1 MYSVRKGTLGLD
13 GAGVTQRQ
21 MEKILHVVIVLN
33 IYCIVMALQFMPVFT
48 YLLSGLAFSNNV
60 VFCKFVGQMTFMTGK
75 SAAPPPGAEAS
86 SQGAK
91 RKATHRGEMMGGAML
106 E

>member
-1 MYSVRKGTLGLD
+1 MEYCLYSVRKGTLGLD
-13 GAGVTQRQ
+13 GAGMTQQQ

-48 YLLSGLAFSNNV
+48 YPLSGLAFSINV

-75 SAAPPPGAEAS
+75 SAAPPPGVEALS
-86 SQGAK
+86 
-91 RKATHRGEMMGGAML
+91 RGGRRGRRRTGGT
-106 E
+106 